1 MLNLSNKKI
10 LVFTGGGVAPALNPT
25 LYGVITAARKEGA
38 YVLGGL
44 YGWASLLKN
53 GKIINLNNLKIDS
66 LQDAG
71 GTFLRS
77 SRTNP
82 LSLADGLEQVKEKIK
97 ELNIDSIVAIGGN
110 DTLTAAYK
118 LAKAGLPIVSVPK
131 TIDNDLS
138 ETYFTPGFPSAAN
151 YLANFTREIKEDAA
165 YALSRIFIIEAMG
178 MEAGWL
184 SLSSIYGHADVI
196 LPPEWQFNF
205 NNVLKTISERYEKNG
220 NYAVV
225 VIAQE
230 AHFDEAIE
238 ARAENQIGEQYG
250 HVRKSFICLSLKDR
264 IKKEL
269 GIDTKALYPGN
280 FLETGKSS
288 PLDRDLA
295 IKLGRKAI
303 ELIKKE
309 QYGFMANIIRPNN
322 QTTTLKINSISL
334 DKVIGEENYRR
345 LPENYFDREKFLP
358 TKKFLDYMEPILGKY
373 KPKEDEYT
381 KLIKKIKG

>member
-1 MLNLSNKKI
+1 MPKLSNKKI
-10 LVFTGGGVAPALNPT
+10 LVFTGGGLAPALNPT

-38 YVLGGL
+38 QILGGL
-44 YGWASLLKN
+44 FGWASLLRN
-53 GKIINLNNLKIDS
+53 GRIINLDKLNINALKNV
-66 LQDAG
+66 G

-82 LSLADGLEQVKEKIK
+82 LSLPNGLEQVKEKIK
-97 ELNIDSIVAIGGN
+97 ELKIDAVVAIGGN
-110 DTLTAAYK
+110 DTLTAAHK
-118 LAKAGLPIVSVPK
+118 LAEAGLPIVGVPK

-151 YLANFTREIKEDAA
+151 YLANFTKEIKEDAA

-184 SLSSIYGHADVI
+184 TLSSIYGHADVI

-205 NNVLKTISERYEKNG
+205 NDVLKTISERYEKNG

-288 PLDRDLA
+288 ALDRDLA

-322 QTTTLKINSISL
+322 KTTTLKISSISL
-334 DKVIGEENYRR
+334 DKVIGEKNYRK
-345 LPENYFDREKFLP
+345 LPDDYFDREKFLP

-373 KPKEDEYT
+373 KPKEDAYT